1 MKEKKDNWEHRSKG
15 MLCKTCMFYVPKG
28 NGQLGRC
35 RRKAPTMSGFPV
47 VFPSDWCG
55 DHKLQ

>member
-1 MKEKKDNWEHRSKG
+1 MKEKKDNWEHRSEG
-15 MLCKTCMFYVPKG
+15 MRCLTCMFYVPKREG
-28 NGQLGRC
+28 KLGRC